1 MLSIRDKMKKL
12 TLLCI
17 AAITCLSLSACGNQT
32 TKKSDS
38 SSKSS
43 SSKVVKHHKK
53 QNSSSSASSNSN
65 NQNGD
70 QQNTQSQKNTTSESL
85 NNSNSVQQA
94 LNQPYKGYSTYQDY
108 LNANGG
114 DPEVQKQTDEMQTQ
128 WEIQNGYAN
137 SDGTPTAKGQSL
149 IDAYNNG
156 EFGN

>member
-1 MLSIRDKMKKL
+1 MKKL

-17 AAITCLSLSACGNQT
+17 AAITCLSLAACGKQT
-32 TKKSDS
+32 TKKSHS

-43 SSKVVKHHKK
+43 SKVVKKHKDQEKKK
-53 QNSSSSASSNSN
+53 QVQKENTQSSSSASSVS
-65 NQNGD
+65 
-70 QQNTQSQKNTTSESL
+70 QSSQSISDSDKVEN
-85 NNSNSVQQA
+85 A
-94 LNQPYKGYSTYQDY
+94 LNQPYKGYATYRDY

-114 DPEVQKQTDEMQTQ
+114 DPDVQRQTDEMQTQ

-137 SDGTPTAKGQSL
+137 SDGTPTAKGQSV

>member
-1 MLSIRDKMKKL
+1 MKKI

-17 AAITCLSLSACGNQT
+17 AVITCLSLSACGKQT
-32 TKKSDS
+32 TKKSNS

-43 SSKVVKHHKK
+43 SSKIVKKYKGQEKKK
-53 QNSSSSASSNSN
+53 QTQKENTQSSSSASSVSQSSQETSDSDN
-65 NQNGD
+65 NKVEN
-70 QQNTQSQKNTTSESL
+70 
-85 NNSNSVQQA
+85 A
-94 LNQPYKGYSTYQDY
+94 LNQPYKGYATYCDY

-114 DPEVQKQTDEMQTQ
+114 DPDVQRQTDEMQTQ

-137 SDGTPTAKGQSL
+137 SDGTPTAKGQSV

>member
-1 MLSIRDKMKKL
+1 MKKL

-43 SSKVVKHHKK
+43 SSKVVKKHKIKDAKKDKK
-53 QNSSSSASSNSN
+53 QSQSTQSSPSASSVSQNS
-65 NQNGD
+65 QETSD
-70 QQNTQSQKNTTSESL
+70 DDKMENT
-85 NNSNSVQQA
+85 
-94 LNQPYKGYSTYQDY
+94 LNQPYKGYATYRDY

-114 DPEVQKQTDEMQTQ
+114 DPDVQRQTDEMQTQ

-137 SDGTPTAKGQSL
+137 PDGTPTAKGQSV